1 MTSASRKTINKLQQY
16 AVLVAPGL
24 NPCGCV
30 VSRVGL
36 TDGRADITLGHLTS
50 PAMASQINS
59 APPATV
65 DIHIPV
71 DTGTA
76 PRFHFRGKLTG
87 ADSAHFILSVSAP
100 QTTLDDLASSLKSE
114 RKHPMVSDPATNDA
128 LKRLYQQH
136 GIRLLERLLPDFLDM
151 AGSGIEQD
159 LENAAEMRDITRLK
173 DMRFIFS
180 SRQPQICQDFEARF
194 TANNSTLTNDQT
206 DQKAHPELHVLQQQV
221 FEDWLDLQTVASRLS
236 GHHTEKL
243 FALNQLLGQVFRIDV
258 TEATNPLSP
267 GSLCSC
273 LQYAID
279 RLGIASEHRKTI
291 YGAFE
296 TALNDA
302 WPPAVEA
309 LIEDLT
315 RAGLTTLGYSQLP
328 PNWSS
333 RGGPEVAGDEASERP
348 GGTENAAESRT
359 QDTIDNDLPENAGSR
374 SPYQSLFRLMGLE
387 STGNTGPAGWQP
399 SSPEFCADLKPKRSD
414 LLERLQSSQPELSFA
429 LRDLANQ
436 DPDFGSSVDD
446 STLAK
451 ANLVDQLFAPLQAQP
466 RISSGLR
473 DKLEQLRLP
482 VFEALLETPE
492 FLNDE
497 DHPAREIVNSLMRLC
512 FAERASTKNL
522 ESTVSD
528 IIDDLIHTDSLTPE
542 QLGSLNSKL
551 RTLVER
557 QDQSFVRNSE
567 RLAKTL
573 EGKERL
579 NKTRKQVQRELNGIV
594 GGQEI
599 PTVLLTLLAAGWEQ
613 LMVLAML
620 REGPDSHYYGELLE
634 VVSLLK
640 TWLTP
645 DTPHDE
651 VAFERELESDNVL
664 RFIDRELRTIGDITR
679 FRSLM
684 SELTGQ
690 LQQQQSISTVY
701 LDVYGDKPVA
711 EQQQEEVKQDRWT
724 TRARELTVGDWVEI
738 TLDDGEVRKL
748 RLVWGGE
755 DVLRFVFLSPT
766 GMSEISFNFQEFVQ
780 KLRSGDASLVEEGD
794 IPFVD
799 QSLFNMVQD
808 VYRRLNFQATH
819 DALTKCMHRHDFE
832 KLVSAVVARGSRSD
846 VAGALVVLDID
857 EFSVINSTYGAEAG
871 DRLLEATGA
880 LIQKHCALQTPEPH
894 AGRISGNEFAVL
906 IDGLP
911 TEESLDFAERL
922 RQDFEDQEFAHG
934 EASYRATL
942 SASVCPIT
950 SKAVSAGDLLNAASL
965 SLKSVKRLGGNRV
978 ELVRESG
985 PQSKAETPQ
994 WVSEID
1000 RSIRDGSLFIRAQAI
1015 VPLENANQSGKSYEL
1030 LLGLTDA
1037 AGNQVSPQAY
1047 IEAAEQFRRS
1057 TRVDLWV
1064 VQEVIDWMNSNPDV
1078 LAGIDTLNVNLSGA
1092 SLSDD
1097 RFMLDLENLLR
1108 SNQALTPK
1116 ICFEVTETSAVANLH
1131 YAADFMRELKRLH
1144 CRFAL
1149 DDFGTGLS
1157 SYAYL
1162 QKLPVDYVKI
1172 DGIFVRD
1179 MATNLTNYAMV
1190 RSINELCHFLDLK
1203 TIAEYVENLEIME
1216 TLREIQVDYAQGFG
1230 IAKPRRLD
1238 SLTRDIVLPT
1248 GACL

>member
-1 MTSASRKTINKLQQY
+1 MTSASPKTTIKIQQD
-16 AVLVAPGL
+16 AILVAPGL

-30 VSRVGL
+30 ISRISL
-36 TDGRADITLGHLTS
+36 TKGRAELALGHLTS
-50 PAMASQINS
+50 PAMASQFQS
-59 APPATV
+59 APPGVV
-65 DIHIPV
+65 DVHIPV
-71 DTGTA
+71 GNETE
-76 PRFHFRGKLTG
+76 PRLPLRGKLTAV
-87 ADSAHFILSVSAP
+87 ADASYTFSAKAP
-100 QTTLDDLASSLKSE
+100 QPALDELTTALKGPGKHRLLA
-114 RKHPMVSDPATNDA
+114 DPAAADA
-128 LKRLYQQH
+128 LKRLYRQH
-136 GIRLLERLLPDFLDM
+136 GIRLLERLLPDFLE
-151 AGSGIEQD
+151 AAHQGIEHD
-159 LENAAEMRDITRLK
+159 LEKAAEMREITRLK

-180 SRQPQICQDFEARF
+180 SRQAQICQDFEARF
-194 TANNSTLTNDQT
+194 TANNSTLTNPRT
-206 DQKAHPELHVLQQQV
+206 GQKQRSELHILQQQV
-221 FEDWLDLQTVASRLS
+221 FEDWLDLQTVASGLS
-236 GHHTEKL
+236 GQHTERL
-243 FALNQLLGQVFRIDV
+243 FALNQLLGQVFRADV

-267 GSLCSC
+267 GSLCTC

-291 YGAFE
+291 YDAFE
-296 TALNDA
+296 STLKDV
-302 WPPAVEA
+302 WPAEIEA
-309 LIEDLT
+309 LVNDLT
-315 RAGLTTLGYSQLP
+315 RAGLTFLTYSQLP
-328 PNWSS
+328 PNWSTRS
-333 RGGPEVAGDEASERP
+333 GTDATGAESAKNQEALDNNADADTEVATGADRPDDDE
-348 GGTENAAESRT
+348 
-359 QDTIDNDLPENAGSR
+359 SR

-387 STGNTGPAGWQP
+387 NAGDAGPVGWQP

-414 LLERLQSSQPELSFA
+414 LLEKLQSSQPELSLA
-429 LRDLANQ
+429 LRDIA
-436 DPDFGSSVDD
+436 DRDADFGNSLDD

-451 ANLVDQLFAPLQAQP
+451 ATLVDQLFAPLQSQP
-466 RISSGLR
+466 RISGGLR

-528 IIDDLIHTDSLTPE
+528 IIDDLIHTDALSPE
-542 QLGSLNSKL
+542 QLGHLNSKL
-551 RTLVER
+551 KTLVER

-579 NKTRKQVQRELNGIV
+579 NKTRKQVQHELNAIV
-594 GGQEI
+594 GGQET

-634 VVSLLK
+634 VVKLLK
-640 TWLTP
+640 NWLTP
-645 DTPHDE
+645 DTPNDE

-664 RFIDRELRTIGDITR
+664 RFIDRELRTIGDIAR

-690 LQQQQSISTVY
+690 LQQQHSISTVY
-701 LDVYGDKPVA
+701 LEVYGDKPVP
-711 EQQQEEVKQDRWT
+711 EQVHEDIRQDRWT
-724 TRARELTVGDWVEI
+724 TRARDLAVGDWVEI
-738 TLDDGEVRKL
+738 RLDNGELRKL

-755 DVLRFVFLSPT
+755 DMLRFVFLSPT
-766 GMSEISFNFQEFVQ
+766 GMSEISFNFEEFVQ
-780 KLRSGDASLVEEGD
+780 QLRSGDASLVEEGD

-832 KLVSAVVARGSRSD
+832 KLVSAVLSRGSSAD
-846 VAGALVVLDID
+846 TAGALVVLDID
-857 EFSVINSTYGAEAG
+857 EFSVINSTYGAQAG

-880 LIQKHCALQTPEPH
+880 LVQKHCSLQTPEPQ

-906 IDGLP
+906 IDGSP

-922 RQDFEDQEFAHG
+922 RQDFEDQEFSHG
-934 EASYRATL
+934 DASYRATL
-942 SASVCPIT
+942 SVSVCPIT
-950 SKAVSAGDLLNAASL
+950 SMAESAGDLLNAASL

-978 ELVRESG
+978 ELVREVG
-985 PQSKAETPQ
+985 PQSKPETPQ

-1000 RSIRDGSLFIRAQAI
+1000 RSIRDGRLFIRAQPI
-1015 VPLENANQSGKSYEL
+1015 VPLENADRGGKSYEL

-1037 AGNQVSPQAY
+1037 SGNTVSPQAY

-1064 VQEVIDWMNSNPDV
+1064 VREVIDWMNAHPD
-1078 LAGIDTLNVNLSGA
+1078 LLRGIDTLNVNLSGA

-1097 RFMLDLENLLR
+1097 RFMLDLETLLR

-1131 YAADFMRELKRLH
+1131 YAADFMRELKRLN

-1203 TIAEYVENLEIME
+1203 TIAEYVENMEIME
-1216 TLREIQVDYAQGFG
+1216 TLKEIQVDYAQGFG

-1238 SLTRDIVLPT
+1238 SLTQEIILPA
-1248 GACL
+1248 GVCL

>member
-1 MTSASRKTINKLQQY
+1 
-16 AVLVAPGL
+16 PGL

-30 VSRVGL
+30 ISRASL
-36 TDGRADITLGHLTS
+36 TEGQAEITLGRLTS
-50 PAMASQINS
+50 PAVISHFDSLSPGI
-59 APPATV
+59 V
-65 DIHIPV
+65 DIHIPSCTDV
-71 DTGTA
+71 E
-76 PRFHFRGKLTG
+76 PRLHLRGKLTAVG
-87 ADSAHFILSVSAP
+87 DAIYALSAKPPQSSLDELTAALKSQSKHPILADSAAV
-100 QTTLDDLASSLKSE
+100 
-114 RKHPMVSDPATNDA
+114 DA

-136 GIRLLERLLPDFLDM
+136 GIRLLERLLPEFLDA
-151 AGSGIEQD
+151 AGRGIERD
-159 LENAAEMRDITRLK
+159 LENAAEMREITRLK

-180 SRQPQICQDFEARF
+180 SRQAQICQDFEARF
-194 TANNSTLTNDQT
+194 TANNSALTKDRA
-206 DQKAHPELHVLQQQV
+206 DQKQRSELHVLQQQV
-221 FEDWLDLQTVASRLS
+221 FEDWLDLQTVASRLA
-236 GHHTEKL
+236 GQHTERL
-243 FALNQLLGQVFRIDV
+243 FALNQLLGQVFWADITD
-258 TEATNPLSP
+258 ATNPVSP
-267 GSLCSC
+267 GSLCTC
-273 LQYAID
+273 LQYAVD

-291 YGAFE
+291 YNAFE
-296 TALNDA
+296 TTLKDV
-302 WPPAVEA
+302 WPSEVQA
-309 LIEDLT
+309 LIDDLT
-315 RAGLTTLGYSQLP
+315 RAGLTCLGYSELP

-333 RGGPEVAGDEASERP
+333 RGGTDVPGVEASENAEA
-348 GGTENAAESRT
+348 TVNAAEA
-359 QDTIDNDLPENAGSR
+359 DTMEAPDADLPGDEDSR

-387 STGNTGPAGWQP
+387 TAGDAGPVGWQP
-399 SSPEFCADLKPKRSD
+399 SSPEFCADLKPKRND
-414 LLERLQSSQPELSFA
+414 LLERLQSSQPELGLA
-429 LRDLANQ
+429 LRDIANQ
-436 DPDFGSSVDD
+436 DPEFGNSVDD

-451 ANLVDQLFAPLQAQP
+451 ANLVDQLFAPLQTQP
-466 RISSGLR
+466 RISGGLR
-473 DKLEQLRLP
+473 DKLEQLKLP

-542 QLGSLNSKL
+542 QLGSLNGKL
-551 RTLVER
+551 KTLVER

-579 NKTRKQVQRELNGIV
+579 NRTRKQVQSELNDIV

-620 REGPDSHYYGELLE
+620 REGPDSHYYGELRE
-634 VVSLLK
+634 VVNLLK
-640 TWLTP
+640 SWLTP
-645 DTPHDE
+645 DTPNDE

-664 RFIDRELRTIGDITR
+664 RFIDRELRTIGDIAR

-684 SELTGQ
+684 TELTGQ
-690 LQQQQSISTVY
+690 LQQQQSISTAY
-701 LDVYGDKPVA
+701 LDVYGEKPVA
-711 EQQQEEVKQDRWT
+711 EQLPEEVTQDRWT
-724 TRARELTVGDWVEI
+724 IRARELSVGDWVEI
-738 TLDDGEVRKL
+738 TLEHGENRKL

-780 KLRSGDASLVEEGD
+780 KLRAGDASLVEEGD

-819 DALTKCMHRHDFE
+819 DSLTKCMHRHDFE
-832 KLVSAVVARGSRSD
+832 KLVSAVVARGGREGTS
-846 VAGALVVLDID
+846 GALVVLDID
-857 EFSVINSTYGAEAG
+857 EFSVINSSYGAQAG

-880 LIQKHCALQTPEPH
+880 LIQKHCTLQTPEPH

-922 RQDFEDQEFAHG
+922 RQDFEDQEFSHG
-934 EASYRATL
+934 DTTYRATL
-942 SASVCPIT
+942 SVSVCPIT
-950 SKAVSAGDLLNAASL
+950 SMAVSAGDLLNAASL

-985 PQSKAETPQ
+985 PQSKPETPQ

-1000 RSIRDGSLFIRAQAI
+1000 RSIRDGSLFIRAQPI
-1015 VPLENANQSGKSYEL
+1015 VPLENADRGGKSYEL

-1064 VQEVIDWMNSNPDV
+1064 VQEVIDWMNTHADI
-1078 LAGIDTLNVNLSGA
+1078 LEGIDTLNVNLSGA

-1097 RFMLDLENLLR
+1097 RFMLDLENLLK
-1108 SNQALTPK
+1108 SNQSLTSK

-1131 YAADFMRELKRLH
+1131 YAADFMRELKRLN

-1203 TIAEYVENLEIME
+1203 TIAEYVENMEIME

-1238 SLTRDIVLPT
+1238 SLTEELRAST
-1248 GACL
+1248 GLCL